1 MNNKDLLNFIETIPK
16 LEPIEFLGLSK
27 ILCVSTVNENMEP
40 RKFEDIFSDMIDRF
54 ISIDRKQRRD
64 ILKVI
69 KKASQYKE
77 IN

>member
-1 MNNKDLLNFIETIPK
+1 MNNKNLLDFIEIIPK

-27 ILCVSTVNENMEP
+27 ILCVSTVDENMEP
-40 RKFEDIFSDMIDRF
+40 RDFEDIFSDMIDRF
-54 ISIDRKQRRD
+54 ISIGRKQRRD

-77 IN
+77 TN